1 MSKPQ
6 VGQAKP
12 GDPESRTVIQP
23 KGFREYDARWLYP
36 DEINLRGARELGL
49 GFGTLLYERGAK
61 PEVVTGHD
69 YRSYSAAV
77 KEALIEGLIA
87 AGSTVYDIGLAIT
100 PAAYY
105 AQFALDVPA
114 VAMVTASHNPNGW
127 TGVKMGLVRP
137 FTLEPKEVNDLKNI
151 VVEGRT
157 MARDGGRLLDA
168 ANIRERYIAELTA
181 RPRLKRR
188 LRAVVACGNGTAGV
202 FAPQVLNAIGCEVV
216 PLHCELDDSFPHY
229 DPNPEDL
236 VMLKSLSRAVLSAEA
251 DIGFAFDGDGDR
263 CGVVDNE
270 GSPIF
275 ADKVGVLLAR
285 AIAGEH
291 ANARFVVDVKSTAL
305 FQSDPVLRSHGA
317 TTEYWKTGHS
327 YIKRRTAEVDAIAGF
342 EKSGHFFFRHPLGR
356 GYDDGLLS
364 AIAVCSLLDRAN
376 GRSMAEL
383 YRDLPVTW
391 GSPTM
396 SPHCSD
402 ETKYGVVERVM
413 RHFQNLL
420 RKGDPFAGARL
431 IDLNLI
437 NGVRATLEDGSWCL
451 IRASSNKP
459 ELVVVCESPVS
470 ETRMRQVFAAAESLL
485 SSFSEIG
492 EFNQK
497 L

>member
-188 LRAVVACGNGTAGV
+188 WNGGSFRSAG
-202 FAPQVLNAIGCEVV
+202 LEC
-216 PLHCELDDSFPHY
+216 H
-229 DPNPEDL
+229 
-236 VMLKSLSRAVLSAEA
+236 
-251 DIGFAFDGDGDR
+251 
-263 CGVVDNE
+263 
-270 GSPIF
+270 
-275 ADKVGVLLAR
+275 
-285 AIAGEH
+285 
-291 ANARFVVDVKSTAL
+291 
-305 FQSDPVLRSHGA
+305 
-317 TTEYWKTGHS
+317 
-327 YIKRRTAEVDAIAGF
+327 
-342 EKSGHFFFRHPLGR
+342 
-356 GYDDGLLS
+356 
-364 AIAVCSLLDRAN
+364 
-376 GRSMAEL
+376 
-383 YRDLPVTW
+383 
-391 GSPTM
+391 
-396 SPHCSD
+396 
-402 ETKYGVVERVM
+402 
-413 RHFQNLL
+413 
-420 RKGDPFAGARL
+420 RL
-431 IDLNLI
+431 
-437 NGVRATLEDGSWCL
+437 
-451 IRASSNKP
+451 
-459 ELVVVCESPVS
+459 
-470 ETRMRQVFAAAESLL
+470 
-485 SSFSEIG
+485 
-492 EFNQK
+492 
-497 L
+497 